1 MRSTGPVLAM
11 GAIVL
16 GNEVVLNGRS
26 IRDELRVPVG
36 TAIVAGM
43 LALVEKAWPDG
54 AVALA
59 WLGLVTVLLVR
70 IQPNQPAPVENLSKF
85 FNASSSGLGGK
96 K

>member
-16 GNEVVLNGRS
+16 GNEVILNGRS

-36 TAIVAGM
+36 TAIVAGA

-59 WLGLVTVLLVR
+59 WLGLLTVLLVR
-70 IQPNQPAPVENLSKF
+70 VQPDAPAPVENLSKF
-85 FNASSSGLGGK
+85 LDAGTGLLGGK